1 MKHNFLFFIAILT
14 GFFLSASA
22 QAYQS
27 PFPDT
32 GQTKCYNNSQKITCP
47 SPGQPFYGQDA
58 QYRGRF
64 PRSYTKLGY
73 GGMVLPDSATHVDD
87 GGLWI
92 MIRDDV
98 TGLIW
103 ELKTKANRDQ
113 TYTWLNAKSQHIAG
127 LNSAKYGGFDD
138 WRLPD
143 VKELSSLVNAAD
155 FPAIDSWF
163 RENIP
168 NTCWSSTTYAYNVN
182 NAWSIVFS
190 TGSVGYPPKSY
201 SSYVRAVRSGPPPQL
216 HFIDNLDGTVTDM
229 AMGLMWQKCTYGQ
242 VWSGVDCIG
251 NPVTKTWQGALE
263 AAESLTWANHSDWR
277 LPNRNEL
284 QSLVNYSRVHPASY
298 SLFTSMP
305 SNYWSSTTFAHH
317 PGTTWTASFNY
328 GSYGVSGKPYSHY
341 IRAVRTVRGRQSGAG
356 SFDSALPAVF
366 LLLLDK

>member
-1 MKHNFLFFIAILT
+1 MKNNFFIFIAILT
-14 GFFLSASA
+14 GQFISASA

-32 GQTKCYNNSQKITCP
+32 GQTKCYNNTQEITCP
-47 SPGQPFYGQDA
+47 SPGKPFYGQDA

-73 GGMVLPDSATHVDD
+73 GGMVLPDSAAHVDD

-92 MIRDDV
+92 MIRDNV
-98 TGLIW
+98 TWLIW
-103 ELKTKANRDQ
+103 ELKTKANRNQ
-113 TYTWLNAKSQHIAG
+113 TYSWPNAKSQLIAR
-127 LNSAKYGGFDD
+127 LNNAKYGGFDD

-143 VKELSSLVNAAD
+143 IKELSSLVNAAD
-155 FPAIDSWF
+155 VPAINSWF
-163 RENIP
+163 QENIP
-168 NTCWSSTTYAYNVN
+168 SDFWSSTTYTFNTG
-182 NAWSIVFS
+182 NAWSVVFS

-201 SSYVRAVRSGPPPQL
+201 SKYVRAVRSGPPPPL

-242 VWSGVDCIG
+242 TWNGADCMG
-251 NPVTKTWQGALE
+251 NPVTKTWQLALE
-263 AAESLTWANHSDWR
+263 AAESLTWANFSDWR

-284 QSLVNYSRVHPASY
+284 QSLVNYSRIHPASY

-305 SNYWSSTTFAHH
+305 SNYWSYTTFAHD
-317 PGTTWTASFNY
+317 PGSAWLASFNY
-328 GSYGVSGKPYSHY
+328 GYVGVINKSYSYYV
-341 IRAVRTVRGRQSGAG
+341 RAVRTVGAG
-356 SFDSALPAVF
+356 QNTFGSALPSLF